1 MKEPQSRTPA
11 SAASSLRPKGRR
23 ISTKQQVETRTVN
36 GVTTV
41 TKTET
46 VLDNGVE
53 TVNVY
58 ENNKLGKHK
67 SILLIQFPYFFFCSK
82 KNKKWYSSSDLNKSF
97 CIHFK
102 KKTSLF

>member
-36 GVTTV
+36 GVTRV

-46 VLDNGVE
+46 ILDNGVE
-53 TVNVY
+53 IVNVY

-67 SILLIQFPYFFFCSK
+67 SILLIQFPYFSLVVK
-82 KNKKWYSSSDLNKSF
+82 RTKNGTAVQ
-97 CIHFK
+97 I
-102 KKTSLF
+102 

>member
-1 MKEPQSRTPA
+1 MKEPQSKTPT
-11 SAASSLRPKGRR
+11 SAAFSHRPKGRR

-67 SILLIQFPYFFFCSK
+67 SILLIQFPYFSLVVK
-82 KNKKWYSSSDLNKSF
+82 RTKNGTAVQ
-97 CIHFK
+97 I
-102 KKTSLF
+102 

>member
-1 MKEPQSRTPA
+1 MKEPQSKTPT
-11 SAASSLRPKGRR
+11 SAASSHRPKGRR

-46 VLDNGVE
+46 VMDNGVE

-67 SILLIQFPYFFFCSK
+67 SILLIQFPYFSLVVK
-82 KNKKWYSSSDLNKSF
+82 RTKNGTPVQ
-97 CIHFK
+97 I
-102 KKTSLF
+102 

>member
-1 MKEPQSRTPA
+1 MKEPQSKTPA
-11 SAASSLRPKGRR
+11 SAASSLRQKGRR

-67 SILLIQFPYFFFCSK
+67 SILLIQFPYFSLVVK
-82 KNKKWYSSSDLNKSF
+82 RTKNGTPVQ
-97 CIHFK
+97 I
-102 KKTSLF
+102 